1 MVPHIAICRKMMM
14 MFSLNFR
21 LALGEVW
28 SNGSS
33 SYMAH
38 SDGKVFRLFLFVCF
52 FCTHRHPR
60 SALIICVCLRL
71 ISLFYHTRPSRLWA
85 VWQHHWKCLT
95 WKMKKKKVHLPTV
108 VCFKR
113 KLSRLRYGLIESST
127 SQRLPNTQNLPESRT
142 CDFQL

>member
-1 MVPHIAICRKMMM
+1 MCGATYFLCRKMMMM

-28 SNGSS
+28 SNGSNI
-33 SYMAH
+33 AH
-38 SDGKVFRLFLFVCF
+38 NEWVWKSFPSFSF

-60 SALIICVCLRL
+60 SALIICVCLCL

-85 VWQHHWKCLT
+85 EQCGNIIENVWRERWERGKFSFL
-95 WKMKKKKVHLPTV
+95 LL
-108 VCFKR
+108 CFKR

-127 SQRLPNTQNLPESRT
+127 SQRLPNTQNLPESWT